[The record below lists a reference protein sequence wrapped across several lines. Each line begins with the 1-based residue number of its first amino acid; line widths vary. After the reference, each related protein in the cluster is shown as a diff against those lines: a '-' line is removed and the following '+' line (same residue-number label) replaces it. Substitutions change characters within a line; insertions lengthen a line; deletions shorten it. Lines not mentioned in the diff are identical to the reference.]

1 MAVKDKLTEEFLEA
15 LNRIEIVLLSL
26 LFKKHSFFEK
36 GLAYYIEYI
45 KENNTRVEFLFG
57 PSDWN
62 IEMIIYTSKGKF
74 AFKDL
79 LEIPDIQKWVND
91 NRYKQ
96 ENGRNV
102 KNELL
107 WFVELL
113 KVSLPLV
120 E

>member
-1 MAVKDKLTEEFLEA
+1 MAIKDKLTEEFLIA
-15 LNRIEIVLLSL
+15 IHDIEIVLLSL

-36 GLAYYIEYI
+36 GLAYYIEY
-45 KENNTRVEFLFG
+45 KKGKNTKVKFLFG
-57 PSDWN
+57 PPEWHID
-62 IEMIIYTSKGKF
+62 IVIHTSKGDF
-74 AFKDL
+74 EFKDL
-79 LEIPDIQKWVND
+79 LNVTEINRWVND

-96 ENGRNV
+96 ENGRNI

-113 KVSLPLV
+113 KVSLPFA

>member
-1 MAVKDKLTEEFLEA
+1 MKNKLATEFLKA
-15 LNRIEIVLLSL
+15 LNEIEIVLLTFF
-26 LFKKHSFFEK
+26 FKRHSFFEK
-36 GLAYYIEYI
+36 GLAYYIEYR
-45 KENNTRVEFLFG
+45 KQNNTRVEFLFG
-57 PSDWN
+57 PSDWD

-79 LEIPDIQKWVND
+79 LGIPEINKWVND

-107 WFVELL
+107 WFIELL

>member
-1 MAVKDKLTEEFLEA
+1 MAIKDKLTEEFLQALKEA
-15 LNRIEIVLLSL
+15 EVVLLRL

-36 GLAYYIEYI
+36 GLAYYIEFR
-45 KENNTRVEFLFG
+45 KENSTRVEFLFG
-57 PSDWN
+57 PSEWN

-79 LEIPDIQKWVND
+79 LNISEVNRWAND

-96 ENGRNV
+96 ENGRSI
-102 KNELL
+102 KNELF
-107 WFVELL
+107 WFIELL
-113 KVSLPLV
+113 KVSLPMV